1 MGAAK
6 RNAAL
11 RNKDRGW
18 PERKDLIDSL
28 LAIAY
33 DR

>member
-6 RNAAL
+6 SKAAL
-11 RNKDRGW
+11 RSKDRGW
-18 PERKDLIDSL
+18 PERKYLIDSL